1 MSLRAGSEYFR
12 ALFLGDFSVSR
23 HDIAGIW
30 VAFFQEC
37 QQHHCGQEAEAR
49 AQQPA
54 EVQLEGVEPRTVR
67 DLLWCLFTGDSPD
80 PADGAGLVELLA
92 AAHRFG
98 CEVVQIQCEALLAEG
113 IDTDQVCD
121 VMLLAEHYGRPQ
133 LLAMATAFA
142 AEHREEVERTEGW
155 ARLPPALAEAVGA
168 PQQ

>member
-1 MSLRAGSEYFR
+1 MSLRAGSDYFR

-23 HDIAGIW
+23 HDVAGIW
-30 VAFFQEC
+30 VAFSQEC
-37 QQHHCGQEAEAR
+37 QQHHCGQEAEAE

-98 CEVVQIQCEALLAEG
+98 CEVVQIQCVAALAAG
-113 IDTDQVCD
+113 MDAGQVCD
-121 VMLLAEHYGRPQ
+121 VMLLAERYVRRQ
-133 LLAMATAFA
+133 RLATATAFA
-142 AEHREEVERTEGW
+142 AVCREEVERTEGW
-155 ARLPPALAEAVGA
+155 GLP
-168 PQQ
+168 